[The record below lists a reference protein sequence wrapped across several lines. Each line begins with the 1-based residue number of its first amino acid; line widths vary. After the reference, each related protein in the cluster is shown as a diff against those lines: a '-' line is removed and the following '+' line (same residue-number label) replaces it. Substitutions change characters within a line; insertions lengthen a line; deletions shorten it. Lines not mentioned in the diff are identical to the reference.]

1 MIKLVF
7 SLRRRSD
14 LTREE
19 FQAYWRDEHAPLVAA
34 HADVLRIR
42 RYVQTHARA
51 SEVAAAQS
59 AARGSEPDAYDGE
72 AELWWDSL
80 DDIVAAVSTPD
91 GQQAAVELL
100 EDERRFI
107 DLERSPL
114 WIGEETVVIA
124 GSAAAPTG
132 PIPTTRRSALYD
144 ACPPIA
150 APARGGGRRRAD
162 AV

>member
-7 SLRRRSD
+7 SLRRRPE

-19 FQAYWRDEHAPLVAA
+19 FQAYWRDHHAPLVAR
-34 HADVLRIR
+34 HAETLRIR

-51 SEVAAAQS
+51 SELAAAQS
-59 AARGSEPDAYDGE
+59 RARGSEPDQYDGQ

-80 DDIVAAVSTPD
+80 DEIAAAVSVPA
-91 GQQAAVELL
+91 GQRAAIELL

-114 WIGEETVVIA
+114 WIGDESVVV
-124 GSAAAPTG
+124 GGEVRAAD
-132 PIPTTRRSALYD
+132 TTD
-144 ACPPIA
+144 PA
-150 APARGGGRRRAD
+150 ARVD
-162 AV
+162 V